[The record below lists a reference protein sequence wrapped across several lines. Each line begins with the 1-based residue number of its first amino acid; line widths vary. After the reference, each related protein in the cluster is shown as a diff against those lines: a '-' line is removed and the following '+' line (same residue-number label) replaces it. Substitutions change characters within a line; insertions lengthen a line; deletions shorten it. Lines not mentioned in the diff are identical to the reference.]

1 MENAERK
8 TVLESSIVYYVRQ
21 GYRVGY
27 QTEFSA
33 QLLKPKQFSLLLA
46 IVLFLFYIIPFVI
59 YLLYYAAQKDKSVYL
74 VVDEEGII
82 SATDE
87 NGFSSIKND
96 TKKPATP
103 KVNESPSRKQTE
115 YLEQPEEPTPQ
126 GAGHPPIPEGNKRV
140 PVRYNFVPMEND
152 PGYTTSTKIMVLIL
166 LIVFVVAV
174 IMIFRI
180 GT

>member
-1 MENAERK
+1 MPEKEVKMENAERK

-59 YLLYYAAQKDKSVYL
+59 YLLYYAAQKDKSIYL

-82 SATDE
+82 SATD
-87 NGFSSIKND
+87 
-96 TKKPATP
+96 
-103 KVNESPSRKQTE
+103 
-115 YLEQPEEPTPQ
+115 
-126 GAGHPPIPEGNKRV
+126 
-140 PVRYNFVPMEND
+140 
-152 PGYTTSTKIMVLIL
+152 
-166 LIVFVVAV
+166 
-174 IMIFRI
+174 
-180 GT
+180 